1 MLRSLAFFTLA
12 TIAVAQ
18 PATQR
23 QVPPAGQAIPD
34 ADRAELTKGVA
45 ELGLAIDALRM
56 NREAEKLLPDV
67 IIFHKAVDWALR
79 YNEFMDVKHVKVAK
93 GLIAEGK
100 KRASE
105 LEAGKPSWI
114 SATGLVVRGFK
125 SRLDDSVQPYGL
137 VVPADWKP
145 GDRTAR
151 RLDIWNHGRG
161 DSNLELGFISG
172 RMKSVGEFA
181 PEGTFVL
188 HPYGRFCNATKFAGE
203 TDVFEAMAHVQ
214 SHYPI
219 DANRLVMRGFS
230 MGGASAWHLGV
241 HHAGLWAA
249 INPGAG
255 FAETANYASIYK
267 EGKPFVPWWENVLFR
282 LYDADIKVQNL
293 FNTHPVA
300 YSGEEDTQKAAADR
314 MVAAAAQAGLTIEH
328 IIGPKTGHKYEPE
341 AKKVVAAKVDAFAMK
356 GRETIPSRVRFATY
370 TLRYHTMKWVTIDA
384 LEKHWERAEI
394 DAQIVDEGTIK
405 VTTKNIVAFTLAFP
419 AGPLPLDKTQSP
431 RVLLDEQE
439 LKAPGFNETDTQG
452 KRSWP
457 STESWAVT
465 FQKVDGQW
473 RTNQAR
479 TWVVG
484 APGKNVRVPEKRH
497 GRTGPIDDAFYDR
510 FIFVRPTGAAQN
522 SRVDAWAKVE
532 LERAIA
538 EWRRVFRGDAIVKND
553 KDLTEEDIK
562 SANLVLWGDPGSNSV
577 LAKVLPKLPL
587 KWTKETV
594 ALGSHQLD
602 AAHHAPV
609 LIHPNPLNPNRY
621 VVLNSSFTFRMGAR
635 TSNSMQTPKLPDWA
649 LVDLRTPPDD
659 TTPGLIYDAGF
670 FDEYWQLP

>member
-1 MLRSLAFFTLA
+1 MLRLLALFPLV

-23 QVPPAGQAIPD
+23 QVPPPGKTIPE
-34 ADRAELTKGVA
+34 ADRVELTKGVA

-56 NREAEKLLPDV
+56 NREADKLLPDV

-79 YNEFMDVKHVKVAK
+79 YDEFMDVKHAK
-93 GLIAEGK
+93 TAKDLLAEGK
-100 KRASE
+100 KRAAE
-105 LEAGKPSWI
+105 LQAGKSPWT

-125 SRLDDSVQPYGL
+125 SRIDDSVQPYGL

-145 GDRTAR
+145 EDKTAR

-161 DSNLELGFISG
+161 DTNMELGFIAG
-172 RMKSVGEFA
+172 RMKSAGEFT
-181 PEGTFVL
+181 PEGAFVL

-230 MGGASAWHLGV
+230 MGGASTWHLGV

-249 INPGAG
+249 MNPGAG
-255 FAETANYASIYK
+255 FCETAEYAGVYQ

-293 FNTHPVA
+293 FNTHPVI
-300 YSGEEDTQKAAADR
+300 YSGEIDKQRAAAER
-314 MVAAAAQAGLTIEH
+314 MCAAATKAEVPFEH
-328 IIGPKTGHKYEPE
+328 IIGPNTGHKYEPE
-341 AKKVVAAKVDAFAMK
+341 AKKVVAAKVDAFAAK
-356 GRETIPSRVRFATY
+356 GREPIPSRVRFATY
-370 TLRYHTMKWVTIDA
+370 TLRYNTMKWVTIDA
-384 LEKHWERAEI
+384 IDKHWERAEI
-394 DAQIVDEGTIK
+394 DAQIADEGTIK
-405 VTTKNIVAFTLAFP
+405 VTTKHVGAFTLRMEGA
-419 AGPLPLDKTQSP
+419 ALPLDKTSPP
-431 RVLLDEQE
+431 RVI
-439 LKAPGFNETDTQG
+439 
-452 KRSWP
+452 
-457 STESWAVT
+457 
-465 FQKVDGQW
+465 VDGAELMGPKVASPW
-473 RTNQAR
+473 VAR
-479 TWVVG
+479 FAKKDGKWSKGETLS
-484 APGKNVRVPEKRH
+484 PGKSDYAKVH
-497 GRTGPIDDAFYDR
+497 GLTGPIDDAFYDR
-510 FIFVRPTGAAQN
+510 FIFVRPTGQAQN
-522 SRVDAWAKVE
+522 GRVDAWAKVE
-532 LERAIA
+532 LERAIT

-553 KDLTEEDIK
+553 KDLTEEDMK
-562 SANLVLWGDPGSNSV
+562 NANLVLWGDPGSNSV

-587 KWTKETV
+587 KWTKENV
-594 ALGSHQLD
+594 ELGAHKLD
-602 AAHHAPV
+602 AANYAPV
-609 LIHPNPLNPNRY
+609 LIQPNPLNPERY

-670 FDEYWQLP
+670 FGEDWQLH